1 MSLTQ
6 QILLVLVLSAWV
18 AAWWLAVRI
27 LFGRRFGL
35 LEWYP
40 IAIAAFGVPILLAD
54 DLVTSGSTLPQGW
67 VIAAWGA
74 VALVIDLGWAV
85 CKVRR
90 RLASSRGEPQAS
102 PE

>member
-6 QILLVLVLSAWV
+6 QILLVFVLFAWV
-18 AAWWLAVRI
+18 GAWWLAIRI
-27 LFGRRFGL
+27 VFGWRFGL

-54 DLVTSGSTLPQGW
+54 DLVTSGSTLPQGL

-74 VALVIDLGWAV
+74 VALVIDLAWAA
-85 CKVRR
+85 CKARR
-90 RLASSRGEPQAS
+90 WLASSPGEPRA
-102 PE
+102 